1 MTMIPPFFA
10 DVLRFLKINI
20 FGCRIHNGYI
30 ELAVNNIYI
39 DAEKPLCFINLA
51 ACLDRIVQQIS
62 QQYAQINIG
71 YAQLRRHGC
80 LAGQCYVMLL
90 SQCQLGVQDGVNQQ
104 ISAFHQLI
112 DLEKVLFQFIQ
123 IFFHLCIALQTEISL
138 QRLDMIVLVVTPA
151 AHVQVYCL
159 DLIIMMCDYFIL
171 KILFMSLKGF
181 MQLSLPDI
189 QKQNH

>member
-1 MTMIPPFFA
+1 MNYAVSCINRCFTHRQHQFTDKDALLIFQIQISLIFISDQLYPFHPMTMIPPFFA

-71 YAQLRRHGC
+71 YARLPCR
-80 LAGQCYVMLL
+80 
-90 SQCQLGVQDGVNQQ
+90 S
-104 ISAFHQLI
+104 
-112 DLEKVLFQFIQ
+112 VL
-123 IFFHLCIALQTEISL
+123 
-138 QRLDMIVLVVTPA
+138 
-151 AHVQVYCL
+151 
-159 DLIIMMCDYFIL
+159 CDA
-171 KILFMSLKGF
+171 
-181 MQLSLPDI
+181 P
-189 QKQNH
+189 